1 MNKSYDQRFFDWVNF
16 TGARS
21 ARQVIPLLIEHIRP
35 TSVLDVGC
43 GQGAW
48 LAVWRELGVT
58 DVTGVDGDYL
68 VQDDLLIPRNDFLAR
83 DLTERFSLDRHFD
96 LVQSLEVAEHLRPE
110 ASATFVDS
118 LCAHG
123 DIVAFSAAQP
133 GQGGEGHINEPAPID
148 VTHLASPWIAF
159 LPLFVVFGLNLALGG
174 FPGVFTG
181 LIDWAYGPSYDL
193 KLAMDHAIP
202 TPIAPIRAIWAAEF
216 ARRGYAA
223 FDVVRPRIADNR
235 SIDPWYRYNMIVY
248 ANANGAKRLSPAA
261 QSRRVVELTS
271 LDGGGDLAWRLRR
284 AVLKPWPPGAVTLL
298 SRLRYR
304 VAMTFAKGAARQDTP
319 SDA

>member
-133 GQGGEGHINEPAPID
+133 GQGGEGHINER
-148 VTHLASPWIAF
+148 
-159 LPLFVVFGLNLALGG
+159 NLSA
-174 FPGVFTG
+174 
-181 LIDWAYGPSYDL
+181 
-193 KLAMDHAIP
+193 
-202 TPIAPIRAIWAAEF
+202 WAAEF

-223 FDVVRPRIADNR
+223 FDLVRPRIADNR

-304 VAMTFAKGAARQDTP
+304 IAMTFVKRSASHDTLN
-319 SDA
+319 DA